1 MDHPPIFSST
11 ACPCFSTP
19 PEICSSRSGEV
30 MFWGVSRS
38 RHLRIWADCNP
49 WEVNI
54 PYWIIRRLEG
64 CTCGVID
71 VLLYTCNKSVLSW
84 FQTFTITWFE
94 EEHCQDKSRATKEN
108 PEKSFKT
115 RTTRLGDVPNIAK
128 SENKGISWRLTLVHV
143 ERCPRN
149 SFSRGLKTFHKP

>member
-1 MDHPPIFSST
+1 MDHPPIFSSR
-11 ACPCFSTP
+11 ACPCFSAP

-30 MFWGVSRS
+30 MFWGVSRFQY
-38 RHLRIWADCNP
+38 LCIWADCNP

-54 PYWIIRRLEG
+54 PNWIIRRLQG

-71 VLLYTCNKSVLSW
+71 ILLYTCNKSVLRW
-84 FQTFTITWFE
+84 IQTFTITWFE
-94 EEHCQDKSRATKEN
+94 EEHGQDKSRATKEN
-108 PEKSFKT
+108 PEKTFKT
-115 RTTRLGDVPNIAK
+115 RTTRLGDVPNTAK
-128 SENKGISWRLTLVHV
+128 SENKGISWRLTLVHA